1 MYNKIKHLAENK
13 GIKDENGII
22 TLFVLFFIYSK
33 KKDKI
38 NELKF
43 VINKAKN
50 YVKKIFNANY
60 DDIVKEIE
68 N

>member
-1 MYNKIKHLAENK
+1 LAENK
-13 GIKDENGII
+13 GLKDENGII
-22 TLFVLFFIYSK
+22 TLFVLFFIYNK

-50 YVKKIFNANY
+50 YVKKIFNVNY